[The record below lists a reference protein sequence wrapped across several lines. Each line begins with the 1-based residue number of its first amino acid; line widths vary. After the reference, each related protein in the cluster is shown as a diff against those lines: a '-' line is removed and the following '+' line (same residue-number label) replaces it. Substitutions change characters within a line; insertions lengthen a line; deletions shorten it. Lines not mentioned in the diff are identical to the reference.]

1 MALADP
7 QSITISGT
15 AYPLAR
21 TGFGDSSG
29 NFRSADGV
37 VQMAVRHTYGSRVR
51 RNIKL
56 TFDKVA
62 ADPFQTDVN
71 VKYSTSVNFT
81 IDQPAVVMTAAEIKG
96 VVDGLTA
103 YLTATSGAVVTKIVG
118 GES

>member
-7 QSITISGT
+7 QTITISGT
-15 AYPLAR
+15 SYPLPR
-21 TGFGDSSG
+21 TGMGDANG
-29 NFRSADGV
+29 TFRSADGV

-51 RNIKL
+51 RNVKL

-62 ADPFQTDVN
+62 PDPFQTDVN
-71 VKYSTSVNFT
+71 TKYSTSVNFT
-81 IDQPAVVMTAAEIKG
+81 IDQPAVGMSAAEIKA

-103 YLTATSGAVVTKIVG
+103 YLSATSGAVVTKIVG